1 MSTSR
6 ILVGDLSASLSFF
19 LAGELISAFQNVLT
33 LTEIVVCAI
42 GLVFLSTALSNQLK
56 SAEAVLRAYPILGN
70 LSELLDTVALLST
83 TTVVQL
89 SIALIRQTVYSPASR
104 VITTVSSLLLMRSVL
119 VSIQLGKRLEHV
131 E

>member
-6 ILVGDLSASLSFF
+6 ILVGDLSASLSAF
-19 LAGELISAFQNVLT
+19 LAGELIDSFQNVLT

-42 GLVFLSTALSNQLK
+42 GLVFLSTALSNRLK
-56 SAEAVLRAYPILGN
+56 SAKVVMRSYPILEN

-83 TTVVQL
+83 TTVIQL